1 MKQKKMTLKK
11 WALNELKR
19 IENTYTDEDSS
30 GEQKMV
36 SLEVQKMVTKNVMDI
51 LTVFEKQD
59 HSGISAEYTIDLV
72 IRLLRWIP
80 LTPLTGEEDEWYEPY
95 GPDNTQQNKRCTT
108 VFRRNFDNSTAYNIH
123 GRVFSNNGKTWWT
136 NRNSSVPVTF
146 PYVVPTEPER
156 VYLEKAE
163 V

>member
-1 MKQKKMTLKK
+1 MKQKKMALMALKK

-19 IENTYTDEDSS
+19 IETTCPDEDSLR
-30 GEQKMV
+30 M
-36 SLEVQKMVTKNVMDI
+36 QKMVTKNVMDI

-59 HSGISAEYTIDLV
+59 HSGFSANYTINLV
-72 IRLLRWIP
+72 NRLLRWIP
-80 LTPLTGEEDEWYEPY
+80 LTPLTGEEDEWYDPY

-108 VFRRNFDNSTAYNIH
+108 VLRRNFDNSTAYNIH
-123 GRVFSNNGKTWWT
+123 GRVFSNNGGKTWWT
-136 NRNSSVPVTF
+136 SRDSLVPVTF

-156 VYLEKAE
+156 VYLKKDE